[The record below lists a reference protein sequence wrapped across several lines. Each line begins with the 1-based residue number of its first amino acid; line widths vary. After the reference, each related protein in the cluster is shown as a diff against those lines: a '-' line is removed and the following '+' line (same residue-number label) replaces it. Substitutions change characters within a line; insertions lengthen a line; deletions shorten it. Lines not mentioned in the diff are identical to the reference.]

1 MRHWY
6 LVHSKPRRE
15 RAALANLERQG
26 YRAYLPLMRSRRRIA
41 GRYQSRVEA
50 MFPRY
55 LFLDLDDT
63 VDDWG
68 PIRSTVGVSQLVR
81 FGPRAARVPDA
92 LVQALKARE
101 DEDGVQ
107 VLPRRG
113 LKAGERVRIVE
124 GPMAGYEAVYQARS
138 GQARVIVLL
147 EIAART
153 AAVSVRED
161 DVEPSCAD
169 WSLTGSPTTSSPSG
183 G

>member
-101 DEDGVQ
+101 DVKAEINRQ
-107 VLPRRG
+107 VLATAKASSTIVRPPRCA
-113 LKAGERVRIVE
+113 LCVCRV
-124 GPMAGYEAVYQARS
+124 S
-138 GQARVIVLL
+138 
-147 EIAART
+147 IAAASR
-153 AAVSVRED
+153 R
-161 DVEPSCAD
+161 
-169 WSLTGSPTTSSPSG
+169 PTSRR
-183 G
+183 